1 MTTTRAGGAFVRD
14 RTTLVAYAV
23 LGAFGYAIYALGP
36 LMAHFRDEQHLS
48 HTVTSLHG
56 TLFFVGMLAGG
67 LATPRLIAAQGLS
80 RSRWGSIALTTA
92 CTVALALAHQTVL
105 GIALAFLLGLVVAP
119 LPVWVA
125 AVLHERH
132 GRHVHIALTEANVA
146 ASVAACLVPATLGF
160 LALVGFSWRLALLL
174 PLVVY
179 AGCAVLR
186 PSTYGVLGEGDDPSL
201 PDRPRGGFGLWLIVL
216 AAGSVCEGGV
226 IFWGASLLDDRAGLT
241 LDAATTLLVVF
252 FTGELLSRISVG
264 RALRT
269 IAPPIV
275 LTTLFALS
283 AVGLV
288 LLWLT
293 ASASLAVVALALAGL
308 GIGGIFPLAYSVAM
322 TAAWTAPASA
332 AARITNT
339 SSAVS
344 ICVPLVFGVI
354 GDAVGLRTA
363 FLAGPIAAV
372 VGLIVLARVRRL
384 PPVIG
389 HPPRRGGGVVFD
401 LDGTLVESF
410 DPHFRA
416 LTEVLARR
424 GVTIDRRWA
433 LERSGLSL
441 DRQLLALGEASGVAL
456 DVEEIAAERGV
467 LFLERLH
474 ELVLR
479 EDIVDVA
486 RRLHGVVPLAV
497 ASAGD
502 GPIARATLAATGIAD
517 LFSVVVTRDDVARTK
532 PAPDAYLVAA
542 RRLGVDPARSVAY
555 EDSHEGRRSA
565 RSAGM
570 VVVAV

>member
-1 MTTTRAGGAFVRD
+1 VSSAPREEAFVRD
-14 RTTLVAYAV
+14 RTTYVAYAV

-36 LMAHFRDEQHLS
+36 LMAHLREEEHLS

-56 TLFFVGMLAGG
+56 TLFFLGMLFGG
-67 LATPRLIAAQGLS
+67 LAIPRLVVAYGLS
-80 RSRWGSIALTTA
+80 RSRWASIALTA
-92 CTVALALAHQTVL
+92 VCTIALALAHQAVVSI
-105 GIALAFLLGLVVAP
+105 GLAFLLGIVVAP

-125 AVLHERH
+125 AVLHDRH

-146 ASVAACLVPATLGF
+146 ASVAACLVPATLGL
-160 LALVGFSWRLALLL
+160 LALGGVSWRLALLL

-179 AGCAVLR
+179 AACAILR
-186 PSTYGVLGEGDDPSL
+186 PTAVGIHSEVASTAPPE
-201 PDRPRGGFGLWLIVL
+201 RPRGGFGLWLAVL

-226 IFWGASLLDDRAGLT
+226 VFWGASLLDDRAGVS
-241 LDAATTLLVVF
+241 LDAATTLLIVF
-252 FTGELLSRISVG
+252 FAGELLSRIAVG

-269 IAPPIV
+269 VAPPVV

-283 AVGLV
+283 GLGLV
-288 LLWLT
+288 VLWLT
-293 ASASLAVVALALAGL
+293 ASAPLAVVALALAGL

-322 TAAWTAPASA
+322 TAAFTSPSSA

-363 FLAGPIAAV
+363 FLAGPVAAV
-372 VGLIVLARVRRL
+372 VGLLVLAWVRRL

-401 LDGTLVESF
+401 LDGTLVDSF
-410 DPHFRA
+410 EPHFRA

-424 GVTIDRRWA
+424 GVTIDRDWA
-433 LERSGLSL
+433 LERAGLSL
-441 DRQLLALGEASGVAL
+441 DRQLVALADESGVEL
-456 DVEEIAAERGV
+456 DVGEIALEREQ

-479 EDIVDVA
+479 EDVVGVA
-486 RRLHGVVPLAV
+486 RRLHGVVPIAV

-502 GPIARATLAATGIAD
+502 GAVVRATLAATGIAH
-517 LFSVVVTRDDVARTK
+517 LFPVVVTRDDVAQTK

-542 RRLGVDPARSVAY
+542 RLLGVDPARSVAY
-555 EDSHEGRRSA
+555 EDSDEGRRSA

-570 VVVAV
+570 AVVAV